1 MTAFR
6 NKSEINKLAADKLA
20 KEYLFAPTV
29 NCLYYSCLQFTIHLL
44 ISKWGFTENNIS
56 SEISKSRGGSHSFY
70 IGKSVALIAK
80 KDKFAAINFR
90 RSIGK
95 LKILREDAEY
105 KSAIIDANIHQSAEA
120 YYHEIF
126 SILKSHN

>member
-29 NCLYYSCLQFTIHLL
+29 NCLYYSCLQLSIHLL
-44 ISKWGFTENNIS
+44 VSKWGYTEKSIS
-56 SEISKSRGGSHSFY
+56 NEISMQGGGSHGFY
-70 IGKSVALIAK
+70 INKTCDFITK
-80 KDKFAAINFR
+80 KDIFAANKLR

-95 LKILREDAEY
+95 LKKLREDAEY
-105 KSAIIDANIHQSAEA
+105 KSVMIDVKIHQSAET